1 MVQIDSR
8 YSDLDIW
15 ERRLLAAAMYF
26 VDPRPEEDVFRD
38 METMVGRD
46 EAEEIASL
54 VWRIA
59 FGEGYSLDEWASLL
73 ESLSILSPWECIWIF
88 QDLAARGLRRRHSA
102 RVSNLSDRDVLRVAC
117 KMLGTG

>member
-38 METMVGRD
+38 METLVGRD

-73 ESLSILSPWECIWIF
+73 ESLSILS
-88 QDLAARGLRRRHSA
+88 L
-102 RVSNLSDRDVLRVAC
+102 
-117 KMLGTG
+117 